1 MTDPTKQITDLT
13 KYVNAY
19 YSEKGVLQNGERLSM
34 LLQKITGL
42 LFYLETVRC
51 EIHNL
56 YENEVFG
63 LVKSGQSVA
72 RAINEANVKYPTMY
86 QLRRIMESGS
96 RIVDAIR
103 TNISYLKSE
112 KQNVNSQT

>member
-1 MTDPTKQITDLT
+1 MTDPSQQITDLSA
-13 KYVNAY
+13 YVNRY
-19 YSEKGVLQNGERLSM
+19 YKCNLQDGNELSE

-51 EIHNL
+51 EIHDL
-56 YENEVFG
+56 YESEVFE

-72 RAINEANVKYPTMY
+72 RAVNEANVKYPTMY
-86 QLRRIMESGS
+86 QLRRIMESGG

-112 KQNVNSQT
+112 KVNSQ